1 MQPAES
7 GQARIIILYFLN
19 FFIQRYTIQ
28 TEGDKT
34 ITAWLNKVRAR
45 RDQITSS
52 PLHLTR
58 KSFLSSSPVAPVAEK
73 GRHILRPTLCGVPPP
88 WPHSSSSTPPCLSLF
103 RQSFFKWSLVSL
115 SPFNHLVSSQ
125 CRKTVVHTLSPEGTP
140 RSVFH
145 LSLPFQLPFCLSF
158 FVVI

>member
-19 FFIQRYTIQ
+19 VFIQRYTIQ

-45 RDQITSS
+45 SDQITSS

-73 GRHILRPTLCGVPPP
+73 GRHILRPTLCGVHRLGHIPALPPRLASLSLDSP
-88 WPHSSSSTPPCLSLF
+88 SSSGLWSPSRPSTFWCPP
-103 RQSFFKWSLVSL
+103 
-115 SPFNHLVSSQ
+115 Q